1 MELPS
6 LVRGKEARHDCTVV
20 PAVYWPSQSIKN
32 TEYLQ
37 TCIILAPGFNYDVQ
51 FIFCISIRNFL
62 DDGPL
67 PMLQ

>member
-20 PAVYWPSQSIKN
+20 PAVYWASQSTKN
-32 TEYLQ
+32 TEYLR
-37 TCIILAPGFNYDVQ
+37 TYVILVPGFNYDVE
-51 FIFCISIRNFL
+51 FIFCISIKNFL
-62 DDGPL
+62 DDGAL